1 MKQTLFLLSLVL
13 TIFSVHAQ
21 VETTV
26 IDGKTYYIYPF
37 QQEVENNESRYY
49 AFLDFKEV
57 IKRDEKNRGIVSV
70 DVKPLT
76 KIQKARS
83 PYIGMNKKTMKTM
96 LQWIQ
101 EDAADMIE
109 VSDNLMKDI
118 TPALE
123 ALPDGDYVQFYR
135 DIPYVD
141 GKTIRYKNDIV
152 AGYFSIRKNQ
162 LNGPAK
168 FFYPGGQL
176 LKEGIYLNGSK
187 TGTWK
192 AFNSTKIY

>member
-123 ALPDGDYVQFYR
+123 ALPDGDYVQFYS
-135 DIPYVD
+135 DIP
-141 GKTIRYKNDIV
+141 
-152 AGYFSIRKNQ
+152 
-162 LNGPAK
+162 
-168 FFYPGGQL
+168 
-176 LKEGIYLNGSK
+176 
-187 TGTWK
+187 
-192 AFNSTKIY
+192 